1 MFQFFHTFTALPH
14 GGRHS
19 RGKWPGPN
27 HRGLIPHLSAPE
39 LTLNF
44 PGGLD
49 HAARCVR
56 LEFDILALNFRD
68 NLMTQRPQICSN
80 ILETIG
86 HTPLVRLNRLPA
98 QGSAEVLVKLE
109 SFNPMRSVKDRVGFS
124 MIEAAEREG
133 KISPGKTTIVEPTSG
148 NTGIGLAMTAA
159 AKGYRIILTMPDS
172 MTAERTR
179 VLRALGAEIVLT
191 PDALGMRGA
200 IDKAEEIITK
210 TPDGFMPQQFNNPAN
225 PSIHRQ
231 TTALEII
238 EDTDGK
244 IDAFVAGVGTGG
256 TITGVGEILKER
268 LRNVMIVAVE
278 PKDSPV
284 LSGGSPAPHPIQ
296 GIGAGF
302 IPRVLNT
309 EIIDRIIPV
318 EYDDAK
324 RTARRLA
331 REEGILCGIS
341 SGAICWASLQIAREL
356 SGGRRVVAVLPDLG
370 ERYLS
375 TDVYAFDDEPATQ
388 KK

>member
-1 MFQFFHTFTALPH
+1 MA
-14 GGRHS
+14 
-19 RGKWPGPN
+19 
-27 HRGLIPHLSAPE
+27 
-39 LTLNF
+39 
-44 PGGLD
+44 
-49 HAARCVR
+49 
-56 LEFDILALNFRD
+56 
-68 NLMTQRPQICSN
+68 QRPKICGN

-86 HTPLVRLNRLPA
+86 HTPLVRLNRLPGP
-98 QGSAEVLVKLE
+98 GSAEVIVKLE
-109 SFNPMRSVKDRVGFS
+109 SFNPMRSVKDRIGFS

-133 KISPGKTTIVEPTSG
+133 KIFPGRTTIVEPTSG

-159 AKGYRIILTMPDS
+159 ARGYRIILTMPDS

-191 PDALGMRGA
+191 PDALGMQGA
-200 IDKAEEIITK
+200 IEKAEEIISK

-225 PSIHRQ
+225 PAIHRR

-244 IDAFVAGVGTGG
+244 LDAFVAGVGTGG

-268 LRNVMIVAVE
+268 LRDVMIVAVE

-284 LSGGSPAPHPIQ
+284 LSGGQPAPHPIQ

-302 IPRVLNT
+302 VPQVLNT

-318 EYDDAK
+318 AYDEAK

-331 REEGILCGIS
+331 REEGILSGIS
-341 SGAICWASLQIAREL
+341 SGAICWAALAIAREL
-356 SGGRRVVAVLPDLG
+356 SGGRRVIAVLPDLG

-375 TDVYAFDDEPATQ
+375 TDVYTYEDE
-388 KK
+388 K

>member
-1 MFQFFHTFTALPH
+1 
-14 GGRHS
+14 
-19 RGKWPGPN
+19 
-27 HRGLIPHLSAPE
+27 
-39 LTLNF
+39 
-44 PGGLD
+44 
-49 HAARCVR
+49 
-56 LEFDILALNFRD
+56 
-68 NLMTQRPQICSN
+68 MTQRPKICGN

-86 HTPLVRLNRLPA
+86 HTPLVRLNRLPT
-98 QGSAEVLVKLE
+98 QGSAEVVVKLE
-109 SFNPMRSVKDRVGFS
+109 SFNPMRSVKDRIGFS

-133 KISPGKTTIVEPTSG
+133 KISPGRTTIVEPTSG

-159 AKGYRIILTMPDS
+159 AKGYRIVLTMPDS

-191 PDALGMRGA
+191 PDALGMQGA
-200 IDKAEEIITK
+200 IQKAEEIISR

-225 PSIHRQ
+225 PGMHRA

-244 IDAFVAGVGTGG
+244 VDAFVAGVGTGG

-284 LSGGSPAPHPIQ
+284 LSGGHPAPHPIQ

-302 IPRVLNT
+302 VPRVLNT
-309 EIIDRIIPV
+309 EIIDRIMPV
-318 EYDDAK
+318 AYEDAK

-341 SGAICWASLQIAREL
+341 SGAICWAALQIAREL
-356 SGGRRVVAVLPDLG
+356 SRGRRVVTVLPDLG
-370 ERYLS
+370 ERYLT
-375 TDVYAFDDEPATQ
+375 TDVFAYEQEEQPN
-388 KK
+388 